1 MNAKLTGNRIKA
13 AREAKGISKGIS
25 QEELGGR
32 LGPYRSQNLDK
43 IGFILYHAIGR

>member
-13 AREAKGISKGIS
+13 AREAKGIS

-32 LGPYRSQNLDK
+32 LGPYRSQNRDK

>member
-13 AREAKGISKGIS
+13 AREAKGIAIEHSFEGNEKD
-25 QEELGGR
+25 R
-32 LGPYRSQNLDK
+32 PYRSQNLDK